1 MTPTQITVLAIL
13 GGLGLLLAGWWIV
26 RLGRRQADGDAFLGV
41 MKLVTSPLVKGYWGA
56 RFTGFERIP
65 TPPPGRGLILVC
77 NHTSGLDPVL
87 ITWKSPLRI
96 RWLMSRAMMV
106 KALGFL
112 WRRLGILPIDF
123 AARDRTAFTESVE
136 ILKGGGVLG
145 IFPEGRI
152 ARPPQVIQPFMP
164 GVGLMVAKTRATVV
178 LMHSHGIRPGRTTF
192 GVLIKP
198 WRARVDVVDVI
209 NYDDRSLKAKAIT
222 ADLRQRLHAASGW
235 PLESISVE
243 EARQRD

>member
-13 GGLGLLLAGWWIV
+13 GGLGLLMAGRWLL
-26 RLGRRQADGDAFLGV
+26 RLGRRRAEGDAFLGL
-41 MKLVTSPLVKGYWGA
+41 MKLVVSPLVRGYWGA

-123 AARDRTAFTESVE
+123 GARTARRSPTRGDPQGWRGVDLPRGSDRTPTA
-136 ILKGGGVLG
+136 
-145 IFPEGRI
+145 GRSAVS
-152 ARPPQVIQPFMP
+152 ARRGPDGRQDP
-164 GVGLMVAKTRATVV
+164 ATVV
-178 LMHSHGIRPGRTTF
+178 LMHSHDPPRANDLR
-192 GVLIKP
+192 VLTP
-198 WRARVDVVDVI
+198 WRAMVDVVDVI
-209 NYDDRSLKAKAIT
+209 DYDDRSLKAKAIT
-222 ADLRQRLHAASGW
+222 ADLRQRLHEASGW
-235 PLESISVE
+235 PMESISVE

>member
-1 MTPTQITVLAIL
+1 MNPTQISVLAIL
-13 GGLGLLLAGWWIV
+13 GGLGLLASGWWLLHLAAA
-26 RLGRRQADGDAFLGV
+26 RADGDRFLGL
-41 MKLVTSPLVKGYWGA
+41 MKLLVTPLVKGYWGA

-65 TPPPGRGLILVC
+65 TPPSERGLIIVC

-87 ITWKSPLRI
+87 ITWKTPLRI

-106 KALGFL
+106 RALGFL

-123 AARDRTAFTESVE
+123 GSRDRAAFTDSVE
-136 ILKGGGVLG
+136 ILKRGGVLG

-152 ARPPQVIQPFMP
+152 ARPPEVIQPFLP

-192 GVLIKP
+192 GVLSKP
-198 WRARVDVVDVI
+198 WRARVDVVDVVE
-209 NYDDRSLKAKAIT
+209 YADTSLKAKAIT
-222 ADLRQRLHAASGW
+222 ADLRQRLHEASGW

-243 EARQRD
+243 EARHRD